1 MPGSDVYV
9 SLAVGYSP
17 SGEVTVFPN
26 SPRGREMLKG
36 KLADL
41 LFAEKCCI
49 FALQDRGFPAQAGL
63 SRFLFA
69 PFGRKTGRERGSLS
83 AL

>member
-49 FALQDRGFPAQAGL
+49 FALQDRGFPATQG
-63 SRFLFA
+63 FLGFFL
-69 PFGRKTGRERGSLS
+69 PVLTEK
-83 AL
+83 